1 MEQISTEYP
10 STTIAAITQFL
21 FIGSEK
27 KDLKPSDLVIVL
39 GNEFID
45 GTVCELNDMVLK
57 GIIREDAT
65 IILSGATG
73 SLNAGEDLECNRLF
87 ECATKKYHMPAHL
100 FAKEC
105 KATNAYLNFLN
116 SKELLQ
122 KRGGFE
128 KYSSILCIGK
138 AFLLRRASM
147 YASKLGYPIEK
158 MQYYGTVD
166 REGKNIGADS
176 WWKSDEAINRVMAE
190 VERIGR
196 YYAKGDLGIF

>member
-1 MEQISTEYP
+1 MNRRESNYP
-10 STTIAAITQFL
+10 SSTIAAITQFL

-45 GTVCELNDMVLK
+45 GTVCEINDLFLK

-73 SLNAGEDLECNRLF
+73 SLNAGEELECNCLF
-87 ECATKKYHMPAHL
+87 ECATKKYHMPARL
-100 FAKEC
+100 FVKEC
-105 KATNAYLNFLN
+105 KATNAYLNFLY
-116 SKELLQ
+116 SKELIQ
-122 KRGGFE
+122 KLGGFQ

-147 YASKLGYPIEK
+147 YASKLGYPVEK

-166 REGKNIGADS
+166 TEGKNIGADS

-190 VERIGR
+190 VERIGK
-196 YYAKGDLGIF
+196 YYLKGDLSIF

>member
-158 MQYYGTVD
+158 MQYYVTVD